1 MDRLFNTKISISRV
15 KFISI
20 IFIIIGLLLTIISG
34 TYAYQ
39 SLSINNNSMTGMG
52 GCFEVYYQGQQ
63 ITSQNLV
70 ATDNYLNGAS
80 TTISLSKD
88 SSCKLYNIANIYI
101 NTNTTTTAPVET
113 IYALKY
119 KLFDG
124 STLIA
129 QGAINTKGSQLITSV
144 PLTDTTVTYTLY
156 VWLDNSLSSGY
167 FDSTNYSG
175 YIYADSTQTS
185 TIPTATF
192 LTGSEVNVKMKN
204 LAGNS
209 DSTTSTVD
217 SNITSILKSTTPPDT
232 SLMTDDNIVSTTDSD
247 FPIYMWYSN
256 GTIYWYS
263 VDDKPNLNTDSKS
276 MFTKMSNLN
285 NISGLANF
293 DTSNVEIMNS
303 FFSFDSSLT
312 SLSALSGWDV
322 SNVTKM
328 MQMFRNTSLTNLDD
342 LENWDV
348 SSLTG
353 TGMGAMFYGCTLLTN
368 LNGLRKWNVSNV
380 TNMTSIF
387 YECSSLTSLEG
398 LENWDVSNVT
408 NLGNIFTGCSS
419 LTSLTALANWNV
431 SNVTSMGG
439 MCLRCSSLTSLKGLE
454 KWNVSN
460 VTNMYQM
467 FYAGYN
473 VTGSLQEVSFI
484 NNWDLNSSTNFG
496 QMFYNQ
502 PAHPNF
508 TKYQGT
514 WSGGTFTI
522 TGS

>member
-217 SNITSILKSTTPPDT
+217 TNITSILKSTTPPDT
-232 SLMTDDNIVSTTDSD
+232 SLMTDDNIVSITDSD

-263 VDDKPNLNTDSKS
+263 VDDKPNLNSVAS
-276 MFTKMSNLN
+276 YMFSNMTNLT
-285 NISGLANF
+285 NIQGLENF
-293 DTSNVEIMNS
+293 DASNTTN
-303 FFSFDSSLT
+303 
-312 SLSALSGWDV
+312 
-322 SNVTKM
+322 
-328 MQMFRNTSLTNLDD
+328 MQNMFYNNTSLTTLER
-342 LENWDV
+342 LEN
-348 SSLTG
+348 
-353 TGMGAMFYGCTLLTN
+353 
-368 LNGLRKWNVSNV
+368 WNVSNV
-380 TNMTSIF
+380 TNMQAMFQNTT
-387 YECSSLTSLEG
+387 SLTTLVSLS
-398 LENWDVSNVT
+398 NWDTSNVT
-408 NLGNIFTGCSS
+408 NMQGTFYNNIS
-419 LTSLTALANWNV
+419 LTTLQ
-431 SNVTSMGG
+431 
-439 MCLRCSSLTSLKGLE
+439 GLE

-460 VTNMYQM
+460 VTNMRSTFYKNILLTTLHGLENWDVSNVTIMSLMFYNNKSLITLQSLTNWDVSNVTNMLQM
-467 FYAGYN
+467 FMYDKSLTSLQGLEKWNVLN
-473 VTGSLQEVSFI
+473 VTNMNGTFRSNTSLQSATAI
-484 NNWDLNSSTNFG
+484 NNWNLNSEAIFTN
-496 QMFYNQ
+496 MFYDT
-502 PAHPNF
+502 PVHPEF

-514 WSGGTFTI
+514 WDSVGTFTI